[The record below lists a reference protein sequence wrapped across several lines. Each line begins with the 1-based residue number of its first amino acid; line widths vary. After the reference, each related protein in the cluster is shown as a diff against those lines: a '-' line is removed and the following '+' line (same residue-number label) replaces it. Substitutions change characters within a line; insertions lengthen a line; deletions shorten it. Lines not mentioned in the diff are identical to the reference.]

1 MDTTGTTDQAAWS
14 RGLGPVASRTDRF
27 CSCEEGF
34 GVCEAAE
41 RNREFCVQTAVEVD
55 YETAGCCP
63 LHM

>member
-1 MDTTGTTDQAAWS
+1 MTGQAVWS
-14 RGLGPVASRTDRF
+14 RALVPVASRTDHS

-41 RNREFCVQTAVEVD
+41 RNREFCVQTAAEVGH
-55 YETAGCCP
+55 ETAGYRP